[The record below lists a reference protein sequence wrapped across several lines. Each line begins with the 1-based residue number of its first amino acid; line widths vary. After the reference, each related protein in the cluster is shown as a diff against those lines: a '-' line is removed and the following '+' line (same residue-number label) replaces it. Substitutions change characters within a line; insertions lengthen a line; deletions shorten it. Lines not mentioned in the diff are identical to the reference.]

1 MTRLEL
7 HPFGASD
14 LPGAGE
20 LLAARHRAHRAAQP
34 LLPASYESADAAT
47 AAIRDAFQLPHA
59 SGAVATRGGRV
70 VGYLVGAPKASP
82 VWGPNVWV
90 ESAGLAAD
98 EAEDVRDLYAHAA
111 ARWVDE
117 GRTAHYAV
125 LPAYDRELAD
135 AWFRLAFGLQH
146 VHAIRDPAGVRDGS
160 TAGAAPPS
168 ARIRRAER
176 SDIGVLAV
184 LDLLLPQHQ
193 ACSPVF
199 SSGGL
204 PTLAEAIAD
213 WEESIDDPEFATF
226 VAELDGR
233 VVGSAVGCPLRTSSS
248 HTALAR
254 PDDAGFLGF
263 AAVLPDAR
271 GTGIGRALGE
281 QVLRWCTDT
290 GYASC
295 VTDWRA
301 TNLLSSRTWPRLGFR
316 PTFLR
321 VHRLVGH

>member
-7 HPFGASD
+7 RPFTRSE
-14 LPGAGE
+14 LPAAGE
-20 LLAARHRAHRAAQP
+20 LLAARHRAHRAAEP
-34 LLPASYESADAAT
+34 LLPPAYESADAAT
-47 AAIRDAFQLPHA
+47 AAIRDAFDLPHA

-82 VWGPNVWV
+82 VWGANVWV
-90 ESAGLAAD
+90 ESAGVAVE
-98 EAEDVRDLYAHAA
+98 EAEDARDLYAHAA

-117 GRTAHYAV
+117 GRTVHYAV
-125 LPAYDRELAD
+125 FPAVDTQLAD

-146 VHAIRDPAGVRDGS
+146 VHAIRPAAARSDQPSAGR
-160 TAGAAPPS
+160 TGAAV
-168 ARIRRAER
+168 RIRRAER

-184 LDLLLPQHQ
+184 LDLALPQHQ
-193 ACSPVF
+193 ACAPVF

-204 PTLAEAIAD
+204 PTLAEAIED
-213 WEESIDDPEFATF
+213 WEESIDDPAFATF

-233 VVGSAVGCPLRTSSS
+233 VVGSAVGCPLSVSSL
-248 HTALAR
+248 HTGLAR

-271 GTGIGRALGE
+271 GGGIGRALGE
-281 QVLRWCTDT
+281 RVLRWCAEA
-290 GYASC
+290 GYPSC

-321 VHRLVGH
+321 VHRMLGH